1 VTTHSPEPRIAVPE
15 QLHPDGMRG
24 FDPAAEVVDFSGE
37 TMGTVWRVRAALVS
51 GIGRDRV
58 RAAIQDKLDEIVRQM
73 SHWDDTSLLSVFNCA
88 APGHWSD
95 LPLEF
100 AAVIA
105 SALAIAEQTSGAFD
119 PAIGRLTDLWGLG
132 PNRRPDAPSA
142 AKLRKALEQSG
153 WHRLAYDPETR
164 RLRQPGG
171 LWLDLSGIAKGY
183 AADAVADCLADL
195 DIFHALTEIGGECV
209 GRGIRPDGDPWWVEA
224 EAPFN
229 FTGPPIRVAL
239 HQLAVATSGDYLKGA
254 HTIDPATGELA
265 IHSTSAV
272 TVVHPSCMVADARA
286 SALLVLP
293 PETAQILAAREGICA
308 RLISRTGD
316 EWLSPALA
324 AML

>member
-1 VTTHSPEPRIAVPE
+1 MTMHSPEPRIAVPE

-24 FDPAAEVVDFSGE
+24 FDAAAEIVDFSGE
-37 TMGTVWRVRAALVS
+37 TMGTLWRVRAALVS
-51 GIGRDRV
+51 GNDRDQV
-58 RAAIQDKLDEIVRQM
+58 RAAIQHTLDEIVRQM
-73 SHWDDTSLLSVFNCA
+73 SHWDETSLLSAYNCA
-88 APGHWSD
+88 EPGHWSD
-95 LPLEF
+95 LPPEF
-100 AAVIA
+100 ATVIA
-105 SALAIAEQTSGAFD
+105 SALTIAEATGGAFD

-142 AKLRKALEQSG
+142 AKLGEALAQSG
-153 WHRLAYDPETR
+153 WHRLTYDPEAR

-195 DIFHALTEIGGECV
+195 GIFHALTEIGGECV
-209 GRGIRPDGDPWWVEA
+209 GRGIRPDHDPWWVEA

-229 FTGPPIRVAL
+229 FTGPPIRIAL
-239 HQLAVATSGDYLKGA
+239 HQLAIATSGDYLKGA

-272 TVVHPSCMVADARA
+272 TVIHPSCMVADAWA

-293 PETAQILAAREGICA
+293 PENAHKLAEREGICA
-308 RLISRTGD
+308 RLISRSGD
-316 EWLSPALA
+316 EWLSPAFA